1 MNIRIREGNG
11 NGTTLVCGGLEFVSP
26 SSLEQPWWNELV
38 RVTFPL
44 ANFSKSERKD

>member
-11 NGTTLVCGGLEFVSP
+11 NGATSECGGLEFISP
-26 SSLEQPWWNELV
+26 SCLEQDWNDLV

-44 ANFSKSERKD
+44 ANFSKSERKN